1 VSDLPT
7 YPQDAAEREE
17 AAPPPGGERDYAG
30 WGRRVGAYLLDVLIL
45 IGVVLVIGLVVG
57 IIVGASSD
65 GETGAISGAVVGYVL
80 SFVFPFIYFTF
91 FHGDPRGQT
100 PGKRA
105 VGIRVVREETG
116 ASIGYGRALGRYA
129 ITVLFAWLLF
139 LPLLLDY
146 LWPLWDDKN
155 QALHDKV
162 VGSVVIRAT

>member
-1 VSDLPT
+1 VSDLPS
-7 YPQDAAEREE
+7 YPQDAAQREE
-17 AAPPPGGERDYAG
+17 VAPPPGGERDYAS
-30 WGRRVGAYLLDVLIL
+30 WGRRVGAYLLDTLI
-45 IGVVLVIGLVVG
+45 IVCVVLVIALVVG

-65 GETGAISGAVVGYVL
+65 GETGVISAAVVGYLLTLVL
-80 SFVFPFIYFTF
+80 PFFYFPF

-100 PGKRA
+100 PGKRV

-116 ASIGYGRALGRYA
+116 ASIGYGRAFGRYA

-146 LWPLWDDKN
+146 LWPLWDGRN

-162 VGSVVIRAT
+162 VSSIVVRV

>member
-1 VSDLPT
+1 MSDLPS
-7 YPQDAAEREE
+7 YPPDAAEREE
-17 AAPPPGGERDYAG
+17 APPPPGGEREYAT
-30 WGRRVGAYLLDVLIL
+30 WGRRAGAYLLDTLI
-45 IGVVLVIGLVVG
+45 IVGVVLVIALVVG

-65 GETGAISGAVVGYVL
+65 AETGVISAALLGYLLTFVL
-80 SFVFPFIYFTF
+80 PFPYFTF
-91 FHGDPRGQT
+91 FHGDPSGQT

-105 VGIRVVREETG
+105 VGIRVVRDETG

-146 LWPLWDDKN
+146 LWPLWDDTN

-162 VGSVVIRAT
+162 VSSIVVRA